1 METTM
6 DTATLSTVHWPG
18 PELPAAPRFTL
29 DVPEG
34 YVAHAAPGMLA
45 LVEPATRQEPFQPN
59 VAVSADLVPAG
70 ADPALVLDAIVAE
83 TVAAHPGTEVG
94 SREAVT
100 AEGAGEVGDMRA
112 TSQHLR
118 IATQQGWV
126 EQVLAVYVVPV
137 RLPGGITYAFTVA
150 STWLAPEHGDV
161 LRRIHESFRIGGFI
175 EPAS

>member
-1 METTM
+1 MEAAMET
-6 DTATLSTVHWPG
+6 AHWPG
-18 PELPAAPRFTL
+18 PDLPAAPRFSI
-29 DVPEG
+29 DVPDG
-34 YVAHAAPGMLA
+34 YVAHPAPGILA
-45 LVEPATRQEPFQPN
+45 MVEPVTRQVPFQPN
-59 VAVSADLVPAG
+59 LTVTADLVPAD

-83 TVAAHPGTEVG
+83 TVAAHPGTEAG
-94 SREAVT
+94 AREAVT
-100 AEGAGEVGDMRA
+100 VPGTGDIGDLRA

-118 IATQQGWV
+118 IAAPQGTV

-150 STWLAPEHGDV
+150 STWLAEEHSDV